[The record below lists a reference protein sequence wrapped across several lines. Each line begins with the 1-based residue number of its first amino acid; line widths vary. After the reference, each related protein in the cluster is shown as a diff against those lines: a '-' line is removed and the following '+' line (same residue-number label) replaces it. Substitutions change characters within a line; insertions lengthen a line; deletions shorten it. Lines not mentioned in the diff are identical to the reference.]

1 MTLPEEGRPC
11 AVLLALRVKFPSATL
26 TLLGFLDSNNA
37 VVLVV
42 VVVVVEVQ
50 LLLLL
55 QKLNCDSG
63 FSSSNKTQ
71 ALN

>member
-1 MTLPEEGRPC
+1 M
-11 AVLLALRVKFPSATL
+11 LLALRVKFPSATL

-37 VVLVV
+37 VVVAVV

-50 LLLLL
+50 LQLLL
-55 QKLNCDSG
+55 QKVQLNCDSG